1 MLTVIEK
8 VIFLQ
13 NVDVFADVPT
23 EHLAYLA
30 AITREVDFH
39 RGETIYREHEAP
51 DALYL
56 VLDGSVRLE
65 RDGREITTA
74 GGHEAFGTWALFDEE
89 PRVASAVAVDDCHV
103 LKVARDDFVDLL
115 ADHVQITQGVLKAI
129 AGRLRGLVERVGV
142 ESVARPQVDRG
153 STQTE

>member
-13 NVDVFADVPT
+13 NVDVFASVPT

-30 AITREVDFH
+30 AITEELEVRPGDF
-39 RGETIYREHEAP
+39 IYKEHEP
-51 DALYL
+51 SNALYL

-74 GGHEAFGTWALFDEE
+74 GPREAFGTWALFDEE
-89 PRVASAVAVDDCHV
+89 PRVASAIAVENSHLLRID
-103 LKVARDDFVDLL
+103 RDDFVDLL
-115 ADHVQITQGVLKAI
+115 ADHVQITQGVLKTI

-142 ESVARPQVDRG
+142 DTSPR
-153 STQTE
+153 S